1 MNLSTHPARV
11 VAAVA
16 AVIAAGTTT
25 VLALTAGTA
34 VADEAGRC
42 TQNVNVREKPEA
54 TSRIVALCEAGTEV
68 MLGAERDDF
77 VYLDKLHGW
86 ASKEFVTADGAAAGT
101 GGSDAASEDAD
112 ADSADADGTDADGP
126 DADSTDADGAEAGS
140 EDAGT
145 GGGDRTGDAAGSAQ
159 SGDEGAQR
167 DGAGDAD
174 GAQSADAKPAAAPA
188 PRRVGGLAGLLG

>member
-42 TQNVNVREKPEA
+42 TQNVNVREEPEA

-77 VYLDKLHGW
+77 VYLDKLQGW

-101 GGSDAASEDAD
+101 SGSDAASEDAD
-112 ADSADADGTDADGP
+112 SADADNADADSADAD
-126 DADSTDADGAEAGS
+126 SAEAGS

-145 GGGDRTGDAAGSAQ
+145 DGGDGTGDATGSPQ

-188 PRRVGGLAGLLG
+188 PRRVGGIAGLLG

>member
-42 TQNVNVREKPEA
+42 TQNVNVREEPEA

-77 VYLDKLHGW
+77 VYLDKLQGW

-101 GGSDAASEDAD
+101 SGSDAASEDAD
-112 ADSADADGTDADGP
+112 ADSADAD
-126 DADSTDADGAEAGS
+126 STDADSADAGSAEAGS

-145 GGGDRTGDAAGSAQ
+145 DGGDGTGDATGSPQ

-188 PRRVGGLAGLLG
+188 PRRVGGIAGLLG